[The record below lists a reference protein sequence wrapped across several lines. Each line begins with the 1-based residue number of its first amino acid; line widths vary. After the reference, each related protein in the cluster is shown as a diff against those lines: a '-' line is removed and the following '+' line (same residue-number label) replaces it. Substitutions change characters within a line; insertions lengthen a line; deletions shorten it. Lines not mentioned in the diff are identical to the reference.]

1 MSHFK
6 RMQVN
11 KKVARLNAVW
21 VFVFSMIFIFLPAW
35 RWIVFVLLVN
45 FFVKG
50 FFGPWYSPISQI
62 NKAILKALKVEP
74 EMIFAPPKIFAA
86 KIGFVFSLVASILY
100 LLNYQVAAVVVIS
113 TLSLFAFLEFAFAFC
128 MGCVAHDFIN
138 KTFGND

>member
-1 MSHFK
+1 MNQFK

-21 VFVFSMIFIFLPAW
+21 VFVFSIIFILLPTW
-35 RWIVFVLLVN
+35 RWIVFVLLAN
-45 FFVKG
+45 FFIKG

-62 NKAILKALKVEP
+62 NKAILKALRVEP

-86 KIGFVFSLVASILY
+86 KVGFVFSLVASILY

-113 TLSLFAFLEFAFAFC
+113 ILSLFAFLEFAFAFC
-128 MGCVAHDFIN
+128 MGCAAHNFIN
-138 KTFGND
+138 KIFGNG